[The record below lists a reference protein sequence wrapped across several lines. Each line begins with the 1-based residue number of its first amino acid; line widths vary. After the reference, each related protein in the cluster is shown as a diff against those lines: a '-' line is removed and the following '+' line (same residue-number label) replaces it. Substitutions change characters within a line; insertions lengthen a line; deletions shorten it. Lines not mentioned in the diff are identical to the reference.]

1 MNTVTGHCSCD
12 VHKPWG
18 YADTVSRETE
28 TLMQNLNITRGKLL
42 NK

>member
-1 MNTVTGHCSCD
+1 MHTLTGHYSWD

-28 TLMQNLNITRGKLL
+28 TLTQNLNITRGELL
-42 NK
+42 SK